1 MKVHVKSIKL
11 NQKAVRTL
19 VQAQERAVELT
30 AEAILS
36 DVVSRAV
43 TPKDTGELEL
53 SGFVNKSKAF
63 VYSIV
68 FDTPYARRWYYNLPF
83 IDGNGKEHKPATFQ
97 KTKNANAQDHWM
109 DYYLDGEGKQWV
121 LDTYMTFLKQESG
134 GLIK

>member
-1 MKVHVKSIKL
+1 MKVHVKSIKV
-11 NQKAVRTL
+11 NQKAVRTF

-63 VYSIV
+63 VYNIV

-109 DYYLDGEGKQWV
+109 DYYLDGEGKEWV
-121 LDTYMTFLKQESG
+121 INTYLKFLKQESKG
-134 GLIK
+134 VVR